1 MTATHRAAARDEST
15 SADPTLVG
23 RVRKLLAMAE
33 GTDNPNEADAFSR
46 KAAELIAQ
54 YRIDA
59 DRLRDDER
67 GDLGVVEVFVGRG
80 AYVRGRLALLGAVGE
95 SNGCKVVYEVRPH
108 GTVALVA
115 GHRPDLETVELL
127 YHSLHTQAAS
137 RMAAERRATPAA
149 TQQWR
154 RSFLFGY
161 ADEVRSMLRRSVEEA
176 ARRVDRP
183 ESVLP
188 ALRPRDE
195 RVDEFAARQFGR
207 IVSARPAKAPTES
220 GWRAGREAA
229 ARADLGRRRV
239 AGRRAIGTGR

>member
-1 MTATHRAAARDEST
+1 MTATDHSASASAPT
-15 SADPTLVG
+15 AADPTLVG

-54 YRIDA
+54 YRIDP
-59 DRLRDDER
+59 DRLRSDDP
-67 GDLGVVEVFVGRG
+67 GDLDVLEITVGRG
-80 AYVRGRLALLGAVGE
+80 AYVRGRLALLGAVGA
-95 SNGCKVVYEVRPH
+95 SNGCKVVYEVRAH

-115 GHRPDLETVELL
+115 GYRTDLGSVELL
-127 YHSLHTQAAS
+127 YHSLHAQAAS

-161 ADEVRSMLRRSVEEA
+161 ADEVRSMLHRSADDAQRRL
-176 ARRVDRP
+176 DRP

-188 ALRPRDE
+188 ALRARDE
-195 RVDEFAARQFGR
+195 RVDEFASQRFGR
-207 IVSARPAKAPTES
+207 IVSARPAKAPTAS
-220 GWRAGREAA
+220 GWEAGREAA
-229 ARADLGRRRV
+229 SRADLGRPRV
-239 AGRRAIGTGR
+239 SGHKAIGPGR